1 MIARLYLTAHT
12 DLSRLDPT
20 QVEFILALKPF
31 SRHPSEPGESRL
43 KEAHDLG
50 FKLHLEW
57 DALMEEPRFLS
68 MTQNWSAPYVSSVR
82 VKDAGAALWL
92 RDHTNLDIWLH
103 LEAGHHNRVAVE
115 SWKQR
120 LGSRLT
126 GVILSNELPQKT
138 IQSWCDSLN
147 LQTELLALGP
157 LLLFHSPRKLL
168 SPLKKEELHE
178 ELQAT
183 GASVESPHKGFP
195 LLENEH
201 GTFMFHPKDLCLI
214 DRFEELKASRLN
226 YYRID
231 DRQENSIV
239 QSLVQDFIRSPRS
252 AEALKHEWSKDWMR
266 GYWNIN
272 KSDVLFDKLTNPH
285 LQKTPDIIAEVID
298 GKKSHWLAVK
308 VLGPQLLQGQDIE
321 VVSPLGKV
329 KSARLVWMKNSK
341 FQDCERI
348 ESQEIGFIPWVT
360 GTPTKSVIR
369 CAPARLSCADA
380 LSESA
385 AES

>member
-1 MIARLYLTAHT
+1 MIARIYLTAQT
-12 DLSRLDPT
+12 DLSHLDPT

-31 SRHPSEPGESRL
+31 SRHPSEPGESRI

-68 MTQNWSAPYVSSVR
+68 MTQNWSAPFVSSVR

-92 RDHTNLDIWLH
+92 RDHTSLDVWLH

-120 LGSRLT
+120 LGTRLK

-168 SPLKKEELHE
+168 SPLKQDELHE
-178 ELQAT
+178 ELLAT

-214 DRFEELKASRLN
+214 DRFDELKASRLN
-226 YYRID
+226 FYRID
-231 DRQENSIV
+231 DRQETSRV
-239 QSLVQDFIRSPRS
+239 QGLVQDFIRAPLS
-252 AEALKHEWSKDWMR
+252 AQALKSEWSKDWMR

-285 LQKTPDIIAEVID
+285 LHKSPDIIAEVID

-308 VLGPQLLQGQDIE
+308 VLGPELIKGQDIE

-341 FQDCERI
+341 FQECERI
-348 ESQEIGFIPWVT
+348 GSQEIGFIPWVT

-369 CAPARLSCADA
+369 CAPARSSSVVAP
-380 LSESA
+380 SESE